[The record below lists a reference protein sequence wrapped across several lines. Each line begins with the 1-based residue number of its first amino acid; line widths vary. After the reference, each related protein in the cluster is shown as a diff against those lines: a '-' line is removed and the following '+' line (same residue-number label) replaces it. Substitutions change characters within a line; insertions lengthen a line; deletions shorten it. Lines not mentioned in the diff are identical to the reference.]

1 MKSSALEEQFQSLID
16 EYKGIIYKVSNSY
29 CWNTEDRKD
38 LVQEIIF
45 QLWIS
50 FSKFDNRY
58 KLSTWVYRI
67 SLNVSIAYYR
77 KEKRRRRSILP
88 LSENFIDVIKDK
100 EQESLDADIATLYK
114 FIDRFNKLD
123 RALMILYLD
132 SHSYKEIADILGIT
146 ETNVATKLN
155 RIKVKLKH
163 QFSTI
168 KAE

>member
-50 FSKFDNRY
+50 YSKFDSRY
-58 KLSTWVYRI
+58 KLSTWIYRI
-67 SLNVSIAYYR
+67 SLNVSISFYR
-77 KEKRRRRSILP
+77 KEKRRKHPITP
-88 LSENFIDVIKDK
+88 LSEKIIDVIKND
-100 EQESLDADIATLYK
+100 EQERMEADIATLYQ
-114 FIDRFNKLD
+114 FIDQFNKLD

-132 SHSYKEIADILGIT
+132 SHSYREIADILGIT

-155 RIKVKLKH
+155 RIKTKLKH

>member
-1 MKSSALEEQFQSLID
+1 LPD
-16 EYKGIIYKVSNSY
+16 
-29 CWNTEDRKD
+29 TEDRKD

-50 FSKFDNRY
+50 YSKFDSRY
-58 KLSTWVYRI
+58 KLSTWIYRI
-67 SLNVSIAYYR
+67 SLNVSISFYR
-77 KEKRRRRSILP
+77 KEKRRRHSVSP
-88 LSENFIDVIKDK
+88 LSEKIIDVIKDN
-100 EQESLDADIATLYK
+100 EQERMEADIATLYQ
-114 FIDRFNKLD
+114 FIDQFNKLD

-132 SHSYKEIADILGIT
+132 SHSYREIADILGIT

-155 RIKVKLKH
+155 RIKTKLKH